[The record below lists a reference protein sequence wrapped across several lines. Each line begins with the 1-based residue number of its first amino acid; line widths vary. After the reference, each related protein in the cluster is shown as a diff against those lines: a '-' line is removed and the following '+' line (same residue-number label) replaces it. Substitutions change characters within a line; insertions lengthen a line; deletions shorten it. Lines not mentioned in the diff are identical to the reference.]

1 MSRFGAVS
9 LCIVAIAGCSGS
21 ADQPEPKPSQESIQK
36 TGKTQK
42 PAASETAKQEAFA
55 EKMETKKTRE
65 SAAASARTGSPVV
78 AEKTKPSN
86 PLANFFRGLD
96 RNIKFGPVDEP
107 GPKVGDVV
115 PEIVGVDID
124 GVEFQLSDY
133 RGKVVVLD
141 FWGDW

>member
-1 MSRFGAVS
+1 MEIKVQNNKRRNR
-9 LCIVAIAGCSGS
+9 
-21 ADQPEPKPSQESIQK
+21 QK
-36 TGKTQK
+36 K
-42 PAASETAKQEAFA
+42 
-55 EKMETKKTRE
+55 ETKKKRE
-65 SAAASARTGSPVV
+65 LTDASARTGSPVV
-78 AEKTKPSN
+78 AAKSNPSN

-96 RNIKFGPVDEP
+96 RNIKLGPVDEPDEP

-124 GVEFQLSDY
+124 GVQFQLSDY